1 MEHDNI
7 MNLFHIL
14 SSVNLNI
21 NQEIVE
27 EIKPEENIVVKPIIV
42 EFPKRCQFEECKK
55 KLKLTDSKC
64 KCNKIFCMDHK
75 FSESHKCEFDYK
87 SDGLKNL
94 EQKLVK
100 VVGNGN
106 FTKI

>member
-1 MEHDNI
+1 M
-7 MNLFHIL
+7 MNLLHIL
-14 SSVNLNI
+14 SSDNSNI
-21 NQEIVE
+21 NQEIIE
-27 EIKPEENIVVKPIIV
+27 DKKLENIVVKPII
-42 EFPKRCQFEECKK
+42 EDLPKRCQFGECKK

-75 FSESHKCEFDYK
+75 FSQSHKCNYDYK

-100 VVGNGN
+100 IVGNGN
-106 FTKI
+106 LTKI

>member
-1 MEHDNI
+1 MEHDSM
-7 MNLFHIL
+7 MNLLHIL
-14 SSVNLNI
+14 SSDNSNI
-21 NQEIVE
+21 NQEIIE
-27 EIKPEENIVVKPIIV
+27 DKKLENIVVKPII
-42 EFPKRCQFEECKK
+42 EDLPKRCQFGECKK

-75 FSESHKCEFDYK
+75 FSQSHKCNYDYK

-100 VVGNGN
+100 IVGNGN
-106 FTKI
+106 LTKI

>member
-1 MEHDNI
+1 M
-7 MNLFHIL
+7 MNLLHIL
-14 SSVNLNI
+14 SSNNLNI
-21 NQEIVE
+21 NQEIIE
-27 EIKPEENIVVKPIIV
+27 DKKLENIVVKPII
-42 EFPKRCQFEECKK
+42 EDLPKRCQFGECKK

-75 FSESHKCEFDYK
+75 FSQSHKCNYDYK

-106 FTKI
+106 LTKI

>member
-1 MEHDNI
+1 MEHDSM
-7 MNLFHIL
+7 MNLLHIL
-14 SSVNLNI
+14 SSNNLNI
-21 NQEIVE
+21 NQEIIE
-27 EIKPEENIVVKPIIV
+27 DKKLENIVVKPII
-42 EFPKRCQFEECKK
+42 EDLPKRCQFGECKK

-75 FSESHKCEFDYK
+75 FSQSHKCNYDYK

-106 FTKI
+106 LTKI